1 MSKIFRKIAAITA
14 AGVIAT
20 SLAVSAG
27 AANENCSH
35 PVTIKSR
42 TGFAN
47 HYDSAHTIK
56 VYGTNGT
63 SREETCKISGNIYFC
78 SYVCTTC
85 KKVVGSAGTE
95 TEETHYNSLC
105 PKYSF

>member
-1 MSKIFRKIAAITA
+1 MRKICKKIAAIA
-14 AGVIAT
+14 MAGVMAT
-20 SLAVSAG
+20 SMVVSAN
-27 AANENCSH
+27 AANESCSH

-47 HYDSAHTIK
+47 HYNSAHTIK

-63 SREETCKISGNIYFC
+63 SREETCSISGNVYYC

-85 KKVVGSAGTE
+85 NAIVGSAGTE